1 MTKTRFWWIE
11 TLTNDKIIPTTMLG
25 NLMNIFFDGTL
36 EESSERQ
43 VRETTPDVTEKVVQS
58 PNQSLKSIR
67 KMLKL
72 YERGMERILKLVS
85 ALK

>member
-1 MTKTRFWWIE
+1 
-11 TLTNDKIIPTTMLG
+11 MLG

-58 PNQSLKSIR
+58 PNLSLKSIR
-67 KMLKL
+67 KMLKP

>member
-1 MTKTRFWWIE
+1 MW
-11 TLTNDKIIPTTMLG
+11 G
-25 NLMNIFFDGTL
+25 NFMNIFFDGTL
-36 EESSERQ
+36 EESSE
-43 VRETTPDVTEKVVQS
+43 PKKVVQS

-67 KMLKL
+67 KMLKP

>member
-1 MTKTRFWWIE
+1 
-11 TLTNDKIIPTTMLG
+11 MLG

-43 VRETTPDVTEKVVQS
+43 VRGTTPDVTEKVVQS